1 MEKQFNK
8 IKKAIKII
16 MGYCDKHMTCD
27 KCMFYQDGTCF
38 FRGREDIPVD
48 WLTQPAQEEG

>member
-8 IKKAIKII
+8 IKKAIKTI

-27 KCMFYQDGTCF
+27 GCMFAQDGICF
-38 FRGREDIPVD
+38 FRGREDIPAD